1 MNCPAGGDGSAGLNY
16 PSIAVVFMNN
26 TRVVQVSRTVTMVAP
41 GPESYNVRVSST
53 PTMAD
58 KLKVSISPKTLS
70 FKNAK
75 EKQTFHVA
83 FESKYVHGNKSG
95 KTRFKEES
103 GSGFIVW
110 KSDKHSVRSPFA
122 VTWKWFD

>member
-1 MNCPAGGDGSAGLNY
+1 MQFLCSLKYTQDWIKAVVKEAVLNY

-58 KLKVSISPKTLS
+58 KLKVSVSPQTLS

-83 FESKYVHGNKSG
+83 FESKYVLGPMGPQK
-95 KTRFKEES
+95 
-103 GSGFIVW
+103 
-110 KSDKHSVRSPFA
+110 
-122 VTWKWFD
+122 